1 MKRGKLWPGQH
12 LAPIPCRI
20 WTSFSS
26 DVAKGPFVPP
36 APRPSRS
43 ELCTGNLREGFVP
56 STSQIP
62 ECFFQAST
70 CAGTFCSRRG
80 VGRDF
85 WSGRSCSSSGGS
97 RWKMSPG
104 WFSSDPAACSALGE
118 AGGAQPG
125 VWWPQLPP
133 GLAPRVLSSAVG
145 FCPLLNPLHGGL
157 WLPAP
162 WLCCQSGFLLVFG
175 RDKNPSGRREHLRRS
190 LKLRF
195 FRSWV

>member
-104 WFSSDPAACSALGE
+104 WFSSDPAACSALGGSRRCPARGVVAPAATW
-118 AGGAQPG
+118 AGTACPELSCG
-125 VWWPQLPP
+125 
-133 GLAPRVLSSAVG
+133 VLSPPEPPAWGAVAPSPLALLPIRFSPG
-145 FCPLLNPLHGGL
+145 FWQG
-157 WLPAP
+157 
-162 WLCCQSGFLLVFG
+162 
-175 RDKNPSGRREHLRRS
+175 
-190 LKLRF
+190 
-195 FRSWV
+195 